1 MSCSIITRVSSA
13 QVAKCLYKLCEE
25 KFGGDLAAM
34 LKLSAVELADLCD
47 TSDVQQVESV
57 YRRILAEMDSVQ
69 LVRRGTMKERMANRG
84 ERRVLKTRVAEF
96 DEKTPWGGLEFGHS
110 YGLAGEYGTGKSLF
124 AMQAAAYA
132 AAEGNAVMYIYT
144 EGRVEETNFPRI
156 IARAARDVDVSED
169 DVAARI
175 EVVEVANTTAL
186 KDVVMSIQTAV
197 KVVVVDS
204 IIAPLRA
211 EFLGRENLQARQQTL
226 NYIISLLNR
235 HAMINGALVIVTNQ
249 VMDVPEAFMVGLKRP
264 TGGNIFAHGINYIF
278 MMVRPSKQKLEGYM
292 WPLDVPG
299 MSPDVRIQYRIADDG
314 LY

>member
-1 MSCSIITRVSSA
+1 MSCNIIARVSSS
-13 QVAKCLYKLCEE
+13 QVARCLHKLCEE

-57 YRRILAEMDSVQ
+57 YRRVLAEMDVQ
-69 LVRRGTMKERMANRG
+69 LVRRGTLKERLANRG

-96 DEKTPWGGLEFGHS
+96 DEKTPWGGLEFGYT
-110 YGLAGEYGTGKSLF
+110 YGFAGEYATGKSLL

-144 EGRVEETNFPRI
+144 EGRVEDTGFPRI
-156 IARAARDVDVSED
+156 MARAARDVGVGED

-197 KVVVVDS
+197 KVIVVDS

-249 VMDVPEAFMVGLKRP
+249 VMDVPDLFAGKRP
-264 TGGNIFAHGINYIF
+264 TGGNIFAHGINRIF
-278 MMVRPSKQKLEGYM
+278 MMVRPSKQKPEGHM

-299 MSPDVRIQYRIADDG
+299 MAPDVRMQYRIADDG

>member
-34 LKLSAVELADLCD
+34 LKLSAMELADLCD
-47 TSDVQQVESV
+47 TSDVQQVESI
-57 YRRILAEMDSVQ
+57 YRRIRAEMDGIQ
-69 LVRRGTMKERMANRG
+69 LVRRGTLKERIASRG

-110 YGLAGEYGTGKSLF
+110 YGFVGEFSAGKTMF
-124 AMQAAAYA
+124 AIQAAAYA
-132 AAEGNAVMYIYT
+132 AAEGYNVKYIYT
-144 EGRVEETNFPRI
+144 EGLAPQDVFTDI
-156 IARAARDVDVSED
+156 AARAARDVGVSED
-169 DVAARI
+169 DVTARLDI
-175 EVVEVANTTAL
+175 IEVANTTVL
-186 KDVVMSIQTAV
+186 KEVIVEIPSNV

-211 EFLGRENLQARQQTL
+211 EFPGRENLQSRQQTL
-226 NYIISLLNR
+226 NYIIDVLKR
-235 HAMINGALVIVTNQ
+235 HAMVFNALVVVTNQ
-249 VMDVPEAFMVGLKRP
+249 VMDVPDLFSGKRP
-264 TGGNIFAHGINYIF
+264 SGGNIFAHGINYIF

>member
-1 MSCSIITRVSSA
+1 MSCNVITKVSSS
-13 QVAKCLYKLCEE
+13 QVAKCLHKLCEE

-69 LVRRGTMKERMANRG
+69 LVRRGTLKERLAASG

-96 DEKTPWGGLEFGHS
+96 DEKTPWGGLEFGYSH
-110 YGLAGEYGTGKSLF
+110 GFVGEYATGKSLL
-124 AMQAAAYA
+124 AMQVAAYA

-144 EGRVEETNFPRI
+144 EGRVEDTGFPRI
-156 IARAARDVDVSED
+156 MARAARDVGVSED

-186 KDVVMSIQTAV
+186 KDVVMSIQTAA

-235 HAMINGALVIVTNQ
+235 HAMINGALVVVTNQ
-249 VMDVPEAFMVGLKRP
+249 VMDVPDLFAGKRP
-264 TGGNIFAHGINYIF
+264 TGGNIFAHGINRIF
-278 MMVRPSKQKLEGYM
+278 MMVKPSKQKPEGYM

-299 MSPDVRIQYRIADDG
+299 MPPDVKIQYRIADDG